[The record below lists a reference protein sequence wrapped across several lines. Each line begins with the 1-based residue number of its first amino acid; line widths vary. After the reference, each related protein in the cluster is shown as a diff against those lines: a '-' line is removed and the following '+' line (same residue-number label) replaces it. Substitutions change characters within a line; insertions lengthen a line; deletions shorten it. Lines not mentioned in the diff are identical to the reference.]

1 MLTNAAVIGHIEWTH
16 LVAVERVPP
25 PGAIVESSSWM
36 QLAAG
41 GGCAA
46 AVQLAKLCGKCDFFT
61 TVGDDEL
68 GTRALSQMEE
78 QGVTVHAGRR
88 NGATRKALV
97 LTDADGER
105 TIIVHGQRHFPRGDD
120 QLPWHLLES
129 ADCAL
134 FTAGDE
140 AAFHAARLADVLVV
154 VARGLPRSLS
164 VKVDAVVGSGSD
176 PGEVFDRHL
185 LNGVGLLVT
194 TRGRQGGMFRAA
206 DGSTGTFRAPQ
217 LDEPVKD
224 SYGAG
229 DAFAAGLTFALGE
242 GCDAEQ
248 AVDIAAK
255 CGTAVLLGHG
265 PYETQLTRETLD
277 RSCADS

>member
-1 MLTNAAVIGHIEWTH
+1 VIGHIEWTH

-25 PGAIVESSSWM
+25 IGAIVESSSWM

-41 GGCAA
+41 GGCVA
-46 AVQLAKLCGKCDFFT
+46 AVQLAKLTGKCDFFT
-61 TVGDDEL
+61 AVGDDEL
-68 GTRALSQMEE
+68 GTRAVSQMEK
-78 QGVTVHAGRR
+78 QGVTVHTGRR

-97 LTDADGER
+97 LTDAGGER

-120 QLPWHLLES
+120 RLPWHLLES

-134 FTAGDE
+134 FTAGDD
-140 AAFHAARLADVLVV
+140 AAFHAARHADVMVV
-154 VARGLPRSLS
+154 VARGLPRSLGL
-164 VKVDAVVGSGSD
+164 KVDAVVGSGSD
-176 PGEVFDRHL
+176 PGEAFGRDL
-185 LNGVGLLVT
+185 LTNVGLQVT
-194 TRGRQGGMFRAA
+194 THGRQGGMFRVA

-242 GCDAEQ
+242 GRDVEQ
-248 AVDIAAK
+248 ALDIAAK

-265 PYETQLTRETLD
+265 PYESQLTRESLD
-277 RSCADS
+277 RNAADS